1 MAHNKKHAS
10 HTEALEKENEELKI
24 SLGECQQLLTTLT
37 QFALLG
43 ARNVQQWANEQG
55 IEQRLDTIQR
65 VFSAIRDM
73 VIVSD
78 IGEKLLSANPRTV
91 EILGYDPT
99 GLLMERLIGDL
110 NLRLRN
116 GSAIEED
123 EFPLKRALRGHTI
136 FDRDFLMNDSQG
148 LEHAVSVCA
157 TPLFSQGKVI
167 GGVAVVRD
175 ETDLQSMLKRVQLE
189 RAALQ
194 AIIDSAPEGIVVVN
208 RNGRMTMANPAA
220 EHLYDQPA
228 PKGQP
233 METQGRMGLCYPDGQ
248 PYDAEDLPLSRSVLH
263 GETVSNVELMLLKKN
278 GAKRFLLAN
287 ASPIMDHQG
296 RINGAVGIF
305 RDVTNLREDRLR
317 LSADRD
323 DLREQVNLRTAELQ
337 ATIRALEAQI
347 AERRSIEDQLM
358 RSQKALKR
366 LSRHTLET
374 LENDRRKMAKELHDG
389 IGASLSAIKFIVEEQ
404 QAQLENSTSN
414 LPISLRPI
422 INHLTDTIKETKS
435 ISARLRPST
444 LDDLGLR
451 ATLSWY
457 CREFAAYQDEIKIE
471 HQIDIDEEQIP
482 EDYKIVVYRIVQEA
496 MNNAAKHAQPS
507 LIRIVI
513 DRHNDYIRLV
523 VQDNGT
529 GFSLKKVISSDDP
542 LSGYGLQSM
551 RERTE
556 ISGGSFE
563 IDSQIGLGTRVKVLL
578 PLVQA

>member
-1 MAHNKKHAS
+1 MARNKGHMF

-24 SLGECQQLLTTLT
+24 ALDRSQQLLMTLT

-43 ARNVQQWANEQG
+43 AKNVQQWACEQG

-78 IGEKLLSANPRTV
+78 IDEKLLTANPSTA
-91 EILGYDPT
+91 EMLGYDPS
-99 GLLMERLIGDL
+99 GLRMERLIGDL
-110 NLRLRN
+110 KLRLSD
-116 GSAIEED
+116 GSPIEED
-123 EFPLKRALRGHTI
+123 KFPLKRALRGHTI
-136 FDRDFLMNDSQG
+136 FDREFLMNDSQG
-148 LEHAVSVCA
+148 LEHTVSVCA
-157 TPLFSQGKVI
+157 TPLFSQGEVI
-167 GGVAVVRD
+167 GAVTVIRD
-175 ETDLQSMLKRVQLE
+175 QTDLHSMLDRVRLE

-194 AIIDSAPEGIVVVN
+194 SIIDNAPEGIVVVD
-208 RNGRMTMANPAA
+208 REGRMTVANPAA
-220 EHLYDQPA
+220 EHLYDRPA

-233 METQGRMGLCYPDGQ
+233 MEIQGQMGLCYPDGR
-248 PYDAEDLPLSRSVLH
+248 PYNAEDLPLSRAVLN
-263 GETVSNVELMLLKKN
+263 GETVNNVELMLN
-278 GAKRFLLAN
+278 KRDGSKRYLLAN
-287 ASPIMDHQG
+287 ASPINDHQG

-305 RDVTNLREDRLR
+305 RDVTNLRKDHLR

-323 DLREQVNLRTAELQ
+323 DLRQQVNLRTAELQ

-347 AERRSIEDQLM
+347 AERRNIEDKLLQ
-358 RSQKALKR
+358 SQNALKR

-404 QAQLENSTSN
+404 QAQIEKSGSN
-414 LPISLRPI
+414 LPISLKPI
-422 INHLTDTIKETKS
+422 IGHLTDTIKETKS

-457 CREFAAYQDEIKIE
+457 CREFAAYQDGIKIE
-471 HQIDIDEEQIP
+471 YRIDAAEEQIP
-482 EDYKIVVYRIVQEA
+482 EDYKIVIYRIVQEA
-496 MNNAAKHAQPS
+496 MNNAVKHAQPS

-513 DRHNDYIRLV
+513 DIQNDQIRLV
-523 VQDNGT
+523 IQDNGV
-529 GFSLKKVISSDDP
+529 GFSLQRVLSSDDP

-556 ISGGSFE
+556 ISGGAFE
-563 IDSQIGLGTRVKVLL
+563 INSQMGLGTRIKVLL
-578 PLVQA
+578 PLVRA